1 MTTKSIQPATR
12 GNILEAVSTRSLTK
26 IAPESPRPLEMLDA
40 VEITS
45 ADILTA
51 DDAALHELLI
61 SAAYEADKGMS
72 SDFTSIPVTTALKF
86 LGDHARRDALK
97 ISMRRLMSTTVSYG
111 TKKTRRFENV
121 PLLFSWLESTEKED
135 VIRYSLPEPIRILMR
150 EMPAYAYLEL
160 APISQMKSKYSVRL
174 YRVLAAAA
182 AREKW
187 VPGGENKVI
196 VSATLEDLFSWTG
209 FALDKDGAMS
219 FGKFRQ
225 RVLAD
230 LDKELSTVRR
240 FGLRVEE
247 IRKEG
252 RGRPLERVDFHLNL
266 RAPSHHL
273 TRATFEPGEHNERGV
288 GGVDT
293 PEYRVNSHIWIKAQ
307 NSFWNV
313 QKRQHDVYFKAW
325 QVAIQEAI
333 DEAPVSPGYTQR
345 QYRGHRLLKAIAD
358 LGTDEAAFK
367 FCAEEVAN
375 PDILEAD
382 APALTLDETE
392 AIEARKSR
400 IEASKHAQ
408 TSVHT
413 SKEPAADESESERN
427 AQKTA
432 VSFTTSGFSHP
443 DFSKPAEQVSFIET
457 TGYIDISDTDAE
469 LLNDLISNDEP
480 QVFKKSVI
488 EAPVDDVIEAEP
500 EEDQEDDF
508 GIDDTAAQFLS
519 ELIADEEEKATVSKL
534 DGVKEIIWTADSD
547 LNEEEVKEQVL
558 PILASYY
565 YDEYEHTHRPKLTL
579 RWWNNGT
586 VVETT
591 FGEKPIN
598 ERDIEEITKRLDDE
612 RVLDE
617 VLSEVEYIR

>member
-1 MTTKSIQPATR
+1 
-12 GNILEAVSTRSLTK
+12 
-26 IAPESPRPLEMLDA
+26 MLDA

-61 SAAYEADKGMS
+61 SAAYESDKGMS
-72 SDFTSIPVTTALKF
+72 SEFTSLPVSIALRF

-135 VIRYSLPEPIRILMR
+135 IIRYSLPEPIRILMR

-174 YRVLAAAA
+174 YRILAAAA

-187 VPGGENKVI
+187 TPEGQNKVI

-230 LDKELSTVRR
+230 LDKELATVRR

-273 TRATFEPGEHNERGV
+273 TRTTFEPGEHKLHHV
-288 GGVDT
+288 GGIDA
-293 PEYRVNSHIWIKAQ
+293 PQYRVNSNIWMKAERT
-307 NSFWNV
+307 FWNER
-313 QKRQHDVYFKAW
+313 KFQHRVYYHAW
-325 QVAIQEAI
+325 LIALQEAL
-333 DEAPVSPGYTQR
+333 DKDPVSPGYTR
-345 QYRGHRLLKAIAD
+345 REYRGQRLLNAIER
-358 LGTDEAAFK
+358 LGADEAAFK
-367 FCAEEVAN
+367 FCAEEVAD
-375 PDILEAD
+375 PDIAIDNWSLVFEMPDD
-382 APALTLDETE
+382 AR
-392 AIEARKSR
+392 EARKAR

-408 TSVHT
+408 MSSHT
-413 SKEPAADESESERN
+413 SKEPASDKISSECN

-432 VSFTTSGFSHP
+432 VPFTTSGFSRP
-443 DFSKPAEQVSFIET
+443 AFSKPAEQVSYIEEEAA
-457 TGYIDISDTDAE
+457 DLELSVADAE
-469 LLNDLISNDEP
+469 FLEDLISNDTVPVSKKQTIETKVDEP
-480 QVFKKSVI
+480 
-488 EAPVDDVIEAEP
+488 IEAEP
-500 EEDQEDDF
+500 EEDDEGDF
-508 GIDDTAAQFLS
+508 GVDDTAAQFLS
-519 ELIADEEEKATVSKL
+519 EIIADDEEAPKSKL
-534 DGVKEIIWTADSD
+534 DGVKEIIWSADSE
-547 LNEEEVKEQVL
+547 LNEEEVKEQVFS
-558 PILASYY
+558 ILASYY
-565 YDEYEHTHRPKLTL
+565 YDEYEHTHRTKLTI
-579 RWWNNGT
+579 RWWNRGT

-591 FGEKPIN
+591 FGKKPVN

>member
-1 MTTKSIQPATR
+1 
-12 GNILEAVSTRSLTK
+12 
-26 IAPESPRPLEMLDA
+26 MLDA

-72 SDFTSIPVTTALKF
+72 SEFTSLPVSTALKF
-86 LGDHARRDALK
+86 IGDHARRDALK

-135 VIRYSLPEPIRILMR
+135 IIRYSLPEPIRILMR

-187 VPGGENKVI
+187 TPNGDNRVT
-196 VSATLEDLFSWTG
+196 VSASLEDLFQWTG
-209 FALDKDGAMS
+209 FPADKDGAMS

-230 LDKELSTVRR
+230 LDKELATVRR
-240 FGLRVEE
+240 FGLRIEE

-266 RAPSHHL
+266 RAPSHHM
-273 TRATFEPGEHNERGV
+273 TRATFEPGEHNKRGI
-288 GGVDT
+288 GGVDK
-293 PEYRVNSHIWIKAQ
+293 PEFRVNSNIWVKVQ
-307 NSFWNV
+307 NEFWRI

-325 QVAIQEAI
+325 QVALLEAL
-333 DEAPVSPGYTQR
+333 DEASVSPGYTR
-345 QYRGHRLLKAIAD
+345 REYRGQRLLNAIEK
-358 LGTDEAAFK
+358 LGADEAAFK

-375 PDILEAD
+375 PDILEHNSPLLTVAHED
-382 APALTLDETE
+382 AED
-392 AIEARKSR
+392 ARKSR
-400 IEASKHAQ
+400 IEASKHVQ
-408 TSVHT
+408 VSSHT

-432 VSFTTSGFSHP
+432 VPFTTSGFSRP
-443 DFSKPAEQVSFIET
+443 AFSKPAEQVSFIET
-457 TGYIDISDTDAE
+457 TGDIDISDTDAE
-469 LLNDLISNDEP
+469 LLNDLISDDEP

-488 EAPVDDVIEAEP
+488 EAPVDDVIETVI
-500 EEDQEDDF
+500 EDQEDDF

-534 DGVKEIIWTADSD
+534 DGVKEIIWTADD
-547 LNEEEVKEQVL
+547 ELNEEEVKDQVF
-558 PILASYY
+558 PILQNYY
-565 YDEYEHTHRPKLTL
+565 YDEHDHTHRIKLTI
-579 RWWNNGT
+579 RWWNWGS
-586 VVETT
+586 VVEST
-591 FGEKPIN
+591 FGVLPMS
-598 ERDIEEITKRLDDE
+598 ERDIDEITQRLDNE
-612 RVLDE
+612 RVLHE
-617 VLSEVEYIR
+617 TLKEVEYIR

>member
-1 MTTKSIQPATR
+1 MTRFIQPEPR
-12 GNILEAVSTRSLTK
+12 GSISESISTRSLTK

-61 SAAYEADKGMS
+61 SAAYEADKDMS
-72 SDFTSIPVTTALKF
+72 NEFTSLPVSTALKF
-86 LGDHARRDALK
+86 LGEHARRDALK

-111 TKKTRRFENV
+111 SMKTRRFENV

-135 VIRYSLPEPIRILMR
+135 IIRYSLPEPIRILMR

-187 VPGGENKVI
+187 TPGGNNRVT
-196 VSATLEDLFSWTG
+196 VSATLENLYQWTG
-209 FALDKDGAMS
+209 FALDNGTMN

-225 RVLAD
+225 RVLTD

-240 FGLRVEE
+240 FGLRIEE
-247 IRKEG
+247 IRKEV

-266 RAPSHHL
+266 RAPSHHM
-273 TRATFEPGEHNERGV
+273 TRATFEPGEHNKRHV
-288 GGVDT
+288 GGVDAS
-293 PEYRVNSHIWIKAQ
+293 EYRVNSNIWIKAQ
-307 NSFWNV
+307 NEFWST
-313 QKRQHDVYFKAW
+313 QKRQHDVYFAAW
-325 QVAIQEAI
+325 QVALSEAL
-333 DEAPVSPGYTQR
+333 DEAPVSPGYTR
-345 QYRGHRLLKAIAD
+345 REYRGQRLLNAIAT
-358 LGTDEAAFK
+358 LGADEAAFK

-375 PDILEAD
+375 PDILENNS
-382 APALTLDETE
+382 PALTVDHEDAE
-392 AIEARKSR
+392 SARKAR
-400 IEASKHAQ
+400 IEASNHVQKKKHA
-408 TSVHT
+408 SI
-413 SKEPAADESESERN
+413 SEHNRP
-427 AQKTA
+427 KLGVT
-432 VSFTTSGFSHP
+432 FT
-443 DFSKPAEQVSFIET
+443 KPAFNNIQSSPAELSYIEEEAT
-457 TGYIDISDTDAE
+457 DIDISDTDAE
-469 LLNDLISNDEP
+469 MLSDLISSDEP

-488 EAPVDDVIEAEP
+488 ETVIDESFEAEP

-508 GIDDTAAQFLS
+508 GVDDTAAQFLS
-519 ELIADEEEKATVSKL
+519 EIIADDEPEAPRSKL
-534 DGVKEIIWTADSD
+534 DGVKEVIWTADRELD
-547 LNEEEVKEQVL
+547 EEEIKDQVL

-565 YDEYEHTHRPKLTL
+565 YDEYEHTHRPKLTI

-591 FGEKPIN
+591 FGKKPVNI
-598 ERDIEEITKRLDDE
+598 RDIEEITKRLDDE

-617 VLSEVEYIR
+617 VLNEVEYIR

>member
-1 MTTKSIQPATR
+1 MTKYIQPEPR
-12 GNILEAVSTRSLTK
+12 GSISESISTRSLTK

-61 SAAYEADKGMS
+61 SAAYEDDKGMTAE
-72 SDFTSIPVTTALKF
+72 FTSLSVSIALRF

-111 TKKTRRFENV
+111 TKKSRRFENV

-135 VIRYSLPEPIRILMR
+135 IIRYSLPEPIRILMR

-187 VPGGENKVI
+187 TPNGDNRVT
-196 VSATLEDLFSWTG
+196 VSASLEDLFQWTG
-209 FALDKDGAMS
+209 FPADKDGAMS

-230 LDKELSTVRR
+230 LDKELATVRR
-240 FGLRVEE
+240 FGLRIEE

-273 TRATFEPGEHNERGV
+273 TRATFEPGEHNKRGI
-288 GGVDT
+288 GGVDK
-293 PEYRVNSHIWIKAQ
+293 PEFRVNSNIWVKVQ
-307 NSFWNV
+307 NEFWRI

-325 QVAIQEAI
+325 QVALLEAL
-333 DEAPVSPGYTQR
+333 DEASVSPGYTR
-345 QYRGHRLLKAIAD
+345 REYRGQRLLNAIEK
-358 LGTDEAAFK
+358 LGADEAAFK

-375 PDILEAD
+375 PDILEHNSPLLTVDHED
-382 APALTLDETE
+382 AED
-392 AIEARKSR
+392 ARKSR

-408 TSVHT
+408 TSSHT

-427 AQKTA
+427 DQKTA
-432 VSFTTSGFSHP
+432 VTFTTSGFSRP
-443 DFSKPAEQVSFIET
+443 SFSKPAVEQVSYIEDAAD
-457 TGYIDISDTDAE
+457 IDISDTDADFLE
-469 LLNDLISNDEP
+469 DLISNDTVPVSKKQTIETKVDEP
-480 QVFKKSVI
+480 L
-488 EAPVDDVIEAEP
+488 EAQP
-500 EEDQEDDF
+500 EYQEDDF
-508 GIDDTAAQFLS
+508 GVDDTAAAFLS
-519 ELIADEEEKATVSKL
+519 EIIADDEPKAPSSKL
-534 DGVKEIIWTADSD
+534 DGVKEIIWSADSE

>member
-72 SDFTSIPVTTALKF
+72 SEFTSLPVSTALKF
-86 LGDHARRDALK
+86 IGDHARRDALK

-135 VIRYSLPEPIRILMR
+135 IIRYSLPEPIRILMR

-187 VPGGENKVI
+187 TPNGDNRVT
-196 VSATLEDLFSWTG
+196 VSASLEDLFQWTG
-209 FALDKDGAMS
+209 FPADKDGAMS

-230 LDKELSTVRR
+230 LDKELATVRR
-240 FGLRVEE
+240 FGLRIEE

-266 RAPSHHL
+266 RAPSHHM
-273 TRATFEPGEHNERGV
+273 TRATFEPGEHNKRGI
-288 GGVDT
+288 GGVDK
-293 PEYRVNSHIWIKAQ
+293 PEFRVNSNIWVKVQ
-307 NSFWNV
+307 NEFWRI

-325 QVAIQEAI
+325 QVALLEAL
-333 DEAPVSPGYTQR
+333 DEASVSPGYTR
-345 QYRGHRLLKAIAD
+345 REYRGQRLLNAIEK
-358 LGTDEAAFK
+358 LGADEAAFK

-375 PDILEAD
+375 PDILEHNSPLLTVAHED
-382 APALTLDETE
+382 AED
-392 AIEARKSR
+392 ARKSR
-400 IEASKHAQ
+400 IEASKHVQ
-408 TSVHT
+408 VSSHT

-432 VSFTTSGFSHP
+432 VPFTTSGFSRP
-443 DFSKPAEQVSFIET
+443 AFSKPAEQVSFIET
-457 TGYIDISDTDAE
+457 TGDIDISDTDAE
-469 LLNDLISNDEP
+469 LLNDLISDDEP

-488 EAPVDDVIEAEP
+488 EAPVDDVIETVI
-500 EEDQEDDF
+500 EDQEDDF

-534 DGVKEIIWTADSD
+534 DGVKEIIWTADD
-547 LNEEEVKEQVL
+547 ELNEEEVKDQVF
-558 PILASYY
+558 PILQNYY
-565 YDEYEHTHRPKLTL
+565 YDEHDHTHRIKLTI
-579 RWWNNGT
+579 RWWNWGS
-586 VVETT
+586 VVEST
-591 FGEKPIN
+591 FGVLPMS
-598 ERDIEEITKRLDDE
+598 ERDIDEITQRLDNE
-612 RVLDE
+612 RVLHE
-617 VLSEVEYIR
+617 TLKEVEYIR

>member
-1 MTTKSIQPATR
+1 MTRFIQPEPR
-12 GNILEAVSTRSLTK
+12 GSISEAVSTRSLTK

-61 SAAYEADKGMS
+61 SAAYEADKDMA
-72 SDFTSIPVTTALKF
+72 SDFTSLPVATALKF

-97 ISMRRLMSTTVSYG
+97 VSMRRLMSTTVSYG

-135 VIRYSLPEPIRILMR
+135 IIRYSLPEPIRILMR

-187 VPGGENKVI
+187 TPHGQNKVI
-196 VSATLEDLFSWTG
+196 VSASLEDLFQWTG
-209 FALDKDGAMS
+209 FPADKDGSMS

-225 RVLAD
+225 RVLSD
-230 LDKELSTVRR
+230 LDKELATVRR

-247 IRKEG
+247 IRREG

-266 RAPSHHL
+266 RAPSHHM
-273 TRATFEPGEHNERGV
+273 TRATFEPGEHKQRHI
-288 GGVDT
+288 GGVDASD
-293 PEYRVNSHIWIKAQ
+293 YRVNSNIWIKAQ
-307 NSFWNV
+307 NEFWRI
-313 QKRQHDVYFKAW
+313 QKRPHDVYFSAW
-325 QVAIQEAI
+325 QVALQEAL
-333 DEAPVSPGYTQR
+333 DKAPVSPCYTTR
-345 QYRGHRLLKAIAD
+345 EYRGQRLLNAIAT
-358 LGTDEAAFK
+358 LGADEAAFK

-375 PDILEAD
+375 PDIIEQNSPSLTVDHED
-382 APALTLDETE
+382 AES
-392 AIEARKSR
+392 ARKAR
-400 IEASKHAQ
+400 IEASKNVQ
-408 TSVHT
+408 TSNTASV
-413 SKEPAADESESERN
+413 SER
-427 AQKTA
+427 KSPKS
-432 VSFTTSGFSHP
+432 VVPFT
-443 DFSKPAEQVSFIET
+443 KPANLGVQSSPEQVSYIEEEALD
-457 TGYIDISDTDAE
+457 IDISDIDVE
-469 LLNDLISNDEP
+469 MLNELISNDDVP
-480 QVFKKSVI
+480 VAKKQKVETVVEEI
-488 EAPVDDVIEAEP
+488 IEAEI
-500 EEDQEDDF
+500 EEPEDDF
-508 GIDDTAAQFLS
+508 GVDDIAAAFLA
-519 ELIADEEEKATVSKL
+519 EIVADDEEAPKSKL
-534 DGVKEIIWTADSD
+534 DGVKEIIWTADRELD
-547 LNEEEVKEQVL
+547 EEEVKDQVL

-565 YDEYEHTHRPKLTL
+565 YDEYEHTHRPKLTI

-591 FGEKPIN
+591 FGKKPVN

-617 VLSEVEYIR
+617 ELPEVEYVI